1 LRQSVR
7 AVLTLYLI
15 HDGCNGCNARNGCNR
30 HLCCNGRS
38 GCGTVPSMDKPL
50 GMVVALAAEKGGCG
64 KSTLAINLA
73 ACWHDLG
80 LRVLL
85 CDADPQGT
93 AIQWAEV
100 SEAAGVRG
108 PSVIAAGD
116 NLRTALGPLVAQHDV
131 TVIDT
136 PGRMGRR
143 LAAAMMLADLVLVPA
158 APSTADVWALG
169 GLLDTLEQAREIRP
183 DLRAALVV
191 NRADGRTRI
200 GKASTDALAGV
211 TDLERCPVTIA
222 TRVAFPEALAAGQG
236 VTAHA
241 PGSIA
246 ALELRKLA
254 DWCADALRLYQDGA
268 AA

>member
-1 LRQSVR
+1 MCIRDS
-7 AVLTLYLI
+7 
-15 HDGCNGCNARNGCNR
+15 
-30 HLCCNGRS
+30 
-38 GCGTVPSMDKPL
+38 
-50 GMVVALAAEKGGCG
+50 
-64 KSTLAINLA
+64 
-73 ACWHDLG
+73 
-80 LRVLL
+80 
-85 CDADPQGT
+85 PQGT

-169 GLLDTLEQAREIRP
+169 GLLDTLEQAREVRP

-254 DWCADALRLYQDGA
+254 DWCADALRLYRDGA